1 MKRIVPFLVLIVL
14 LSSCGVSRKV
24 ATSTVNAADST
35 RITSSAE
42 SVTDKVIDTTKT
54 ESGKTTVV
62 EIEFFHPVTP
72 TDSTVKADDAPVIR
86 VDDTG
91 IRIDNASNVKSVK
104 TTTIESESVNKGESR
119 ESQAESEKVDSVAV
133 ATIET
138 YHHEESAPVAG
149 RKFKTT
155 MLIIAA
161 TAIATII
168 AMLALKRTGFFGWIK
183 KVLSLIASIFK

>member
-62 EIEFFHPVTP
+62 EIEFFNPVET
-72 TDSTVKADDAPVIR
+72 TDTTGKVDAPVIR
-86 VDDTG
+86 VDETG
-91 IRIDNASNVKSVK
+91 IHIDNATNVKSVK
-104 TTTIESESVNKGESR
+104 ATTIESESVNKGESR
-119 ESQAESEKVDSVAV
+119 ETHAESEKVDSVAV
-133 ATIET
+133 ASIET

-155 MLIIAA
+155 MLIVAA